1 MSFLLISI
9 KKQLLSAAI
18 MWSAVGLFLFFRGV
32 INISFLDDPYKY
44 LWVAIA
50 LFLGVFKAKFV
61 LEKTAERIIE
71 RILKRKEPSN
81 LFGFLPLKTWFL
93 IGSMI
98 GLGILLRHSP
108 LNRSLVWSVYVAI
121 GAALF
126 ASSRIFWKGWKG
138 VS

>member
-1 MSFLLISI
+1 MSYLLVSI

-18 MWSAVGLFLFFRGV
+18 MWSAVGIFLFLRGV

-44 LWVAIA
+44 LWVTIA
-50 LFLGVFKAKFV
+50 LALGIFKAKFV
-61 LEKTAERIIE
+61 LEKTAKRIIE
-71 RILKRKEPSN
+71 RILKRDDPSHF
-81 LFGFLPLKTWFL
+81 FGFLPLKSWIL